1 MEIVEKLQIA
11 ISACVLGEPV
21 RYDGKSKRHALI
33 VDIFTR
39 QLNEQVE
46 LIPFCPEMGI
56 GLGAPRD
63 KIELVRQK
71 DESIRVLGVEDHTW
85 DVTHELQSYTEVF
98 LKKYPNLDY
107 FIVKSRSPSCGY
119 NTTPVFSNGFEV
131 AVDSGMFVQTLLAI
145 KPGLNIINESQLVS
159 EQDCLNFIRKI

>member
-1 MEIVEKLQIA
+1 MEKLQIA

-119 NTTPVFSNGFEV
+119 NTTPVFSNGSEV

>member
-119 NTTPVFSNGFEV
+119 NTTPVFSNGSEV

>member
-1 MEIVEKLQIA
+1 MEKLQIA

-85 DVTHELQSYTEVF
+85 DVTHELQFYTEVF

-119 NTTPVFSNGFEV
+119 NTTPVFSNGSEV